1 MIDVQEGSDRQFVTG
16 AEKSQIAKVEG
27 LETTVGNAESGLV
40 KGVADNKK
48 AIADEATARSQAD
61 TALSNAI
68 GQKVDKVDGKELID
82 TTKIQKLDGIEAGA
96 QVNVIEKISVNGVD
110 VSIDENK
117 RAIISGLATSS
128 DLGLL
133 QGRVATIEGKDLVDT
148 AQIKKS
154 EGIAAGAQV
163 NGIEKISVNGVDV
176 TIDENKKAIISDLA
190 TASNL
195 SLLQGRVYTIEGKEA
210 D

>member
-16 AEKSQIAKVEG
+16 NEKSQIAKIAG

-48 AIADEATARSQAD
+48 AIADEAAARSQAD

-68 GQKVDKVDGKELID
+68 GQKVDKVDGKDLVD
-82 TTKIQKLDGIEAGA
+82 TAQIKKLEGIGAGA
-96 QVNVIEKISVNGVD
+96 QANVIEKISVNGAD
-110 VSIDENK
+110 VTIDENK

-133 QGRVATIEGKDLVDT
+133 QGRV
-148 AQIKKS
+148 S
-154 EGIAAGAQV
+154 
-163 NGIEKISVNGVDV
+163 
-176 TIDENKKAIISDLA
+176 
-190 TASNL
+190 
-195 SLLQGRVYTIEGKEA
+195 TIEGKEA
-210 D
+210 G